1 MKKNFSGNHPRR
13 EQAMKDKSKKSLSIV
28 FLVSVV
34 LVSFYASA
42 KAVTV
47 YVDAANTSG
56 IEDGTQAYPFNT
68 IQEGINAA
76 KEGDSFESAD
86 TVKVAPGIYYG
97 GGIRLKHNV
106 RLIGS
111 GPEVTIIDCL
121 NDIYY
126 CQNGNGVAIRLPY
139 HSEPR
144 GYIEG
149 FTLQNGWC
157 GVYASNPYSFW
168 QLAYLEVRNCIIKNM
183 ASSGIS
189 IYPGVQIRIFKTVFE
204 RIGCSAIA
212 CTSSTQ
218 VELTN
223 VTINNVTYGSAIH
236 LYNATVYL
244 KNNNISNVPA
254 LFSVASRWGSGT
266 VIGKNNCLWNYLKE
280 WKLLNNNPHEFV
292 NLNPVYADPMYVN
305 AISDNYHLQPLS
317 PCINKGVDIGLPYS
331 GSAPDLGAYEYE
343 ELNTRKLI
351 ENLASSYANASL
363 DSFKN
368 SAEQRINALENK
380 FTALLNKLDEIEEIQ
395 DTQTK
400 ITLYR
405 DALDK
410 LINDLWAKADGFF
423 GGNPKNDWITT
434 REEQER
440 LYPIVQQLKKNIE
453 NEINKLIAS
462 LTVKEQSAPA
472 PNIIQTK
479 NTLSQNYPNPFNPST
494 TIGYTIEKDC
504 QVILKL
510 YNVAGQL
517 VATVVDEYQTAGP
530 HKVVFDA
537 GESLSRGIYY
547 YQLKA
552 GDFVA
557 TKKMVVLR

>member
-1 MKKNFSGNHPRR
+1 MKNKSEKSFS
-13 EQAMKDKSKKSLSIV
+13 L
-28 FLVSVV
+28 FLLVSVV
-34 LVSFYASA
+34 LVTFYTSA
-42 KAVTV
+42 KAVTI
-47 YVDAANTSG
+47 YVDAANNSG
-56 IEDGTQAYPFNT
+56 IEDGTLAHPFNT

-76 KEGDSFESAD
+76 NEGDSFETAD

-106 RLIGS
+106 RLIGA

-121 NDIYY
+121 NDTYY

-144 GYIEG
+144 GYLEG
-149 FTLQNGWC
+149 FTLQNGWL
-157 GVYASNPYSFW
+157 GVYASNPYLLW
-168 QLAYLEVRNCIIKNM
+168 QSAYLEVRNCIIKNM
-183 ASSGIS
+183 ASTGIS
-189 IYPGVQIRIFKTVFE
+189 IYPNVQVRIFKTVFE
-204 RIGCSAIA
+204 RIDCSAIE
-212 CTSSTQ
+212 CVSSTQ

-244 KNNNISNVPA
+244 KNSDISNVPV

-266 VIGKNNCLWNYLKE
+266 VIGNSNCLWNYLNE
-280 WKLLNNNPHEFV
+280 WKLRNNNPHEFA
-292 NLNPVYADPMYVN
+292 NSNPLYANPLYVD
-305 AISDNYHLQPLS
+305 ATSGDYHLQPIS
-317 PCINKGVDIGLPYS
+317 PCLDKGVDIGLPYS

-343 ELNTRKLI
+343 ELNTRKLV
-351 ENLASSYANASL
+351 ENLASSYANTSL

-368 SAEQRINALENK
+368 SPEQRINALENK
-380 FTALLNKLDEIEEIQ
+380 FVALLHKLDEIEDNE

-400 ITLYR
+400 IALYR

-410 LINDLWAKADGFF
+410 LLNDLWAKADGFF

-440 LYPIVQQLKKNIE
+440 LYSIIQQLKKNIE
-453 NEINKLIAS
+453 NEINKLTTS
-462 LTVKEQSAPA
+462 LATKEQATPTA
-472 PNIIQTK
+472 TIIQTT
-479 NTLSQNYPNPFNPST
+479 NNLSQNYPNPFNPST
-494 TIGYTIEKDC
+494 TIEYSIEKDC
-504 QVILKL
+504 QVTLKL
-510 YNVAGQL
+510 YNVNGQL
-517 VATVVDEYQTAGP
+517 VATIVDEYQTVGE

-547 YQLKA
+547 YQLKS